1 MDPWTLTATE
11 PRAELLY
18 VANGYMSTVLNWDG
32 GALFESPACPC
43 YVRGVYDRTGPGSID
58 RLAELPCWSRLR
70 YGAPTKLRHYERRLD
85 LRHGLV
91 HTCFALEETRGIVH
105 LEQTLFASRA
115 DPNLAALCLAIR
127 PEFDGDITILGG
139 VEAPGGGDFETL
151 ELGAEDGMIWLRLR
165 SLAYGIEIVEMLS
178 FQAPGWACSESVGQ
192 TQVASALVTSGKAG
206 QETTLAQMVRLV
218 TTLESCN
225 VALQHR
231 SEFLSQRRQSGP
243 GGHPGRIPLASPLT
257 PQPPS
262 PSRGGLRGHPRGVP
276 LRGEVAS
283 APVPDYGRAKN
294 EHERAWDR
302 LWETDIEIE
311 GDPEIQQFARAAL
324 FYLWSTVCGD
334 GRWSIAPMGLSSNAY
349 NGHIFW
355 DAELWMYPTLLVTQ
369 PDMARSCVAYREQTL
384 EPARTRATS
393 NGYRGAQFPWEG
405 GYSGEEMT
413 PPWWDTRDFQLHITA
428 DVTIAQWWYFINT
441 QDVDWLRDHG
451 FPVMRECAE
460 FWASRVEYN
469 AQHDR
474 YEISDVVCADEYAA
488 HVHNDAFTNAAVR
501 TALLISER
509 AAQILGQPAPADWRT
524 IADKMYV
531 PYDGERRIH
540 LEFDGYDGQVTKQAD
555 VELLAFPLEYTV
567 DPGQVARD
575 LEFYGTV
582 IDPNG
587 PALSYSVYSILSAQL
602 GREDAA
608 YDYLRRSF
616 VPNTRLPFWSF
627 SETPT
632 NNEFFFC
639 TGAGGALQALL
650 FGFTGLR
657 LREGYFVLA
666 PLLPRSWKALRL
678 RNLYLLGARTDIEIE
693 PGRAVLRR
701 RLADGEAA
709 IHICRMDGASFVA
722 VDWEVDLGTEL
733 VLELQDGA
741 GREHSQTVK
750 PGERTPLPDRFGGG
764 IRLRLARSSGDTVM
778 DVLLGRMP

>member
-32 GALFESPACPC
+32 GTLFESPACPC

-58 RLAELPCWSRLR
+58 RLAVLPCWSRLR

-139 VEAPGGGDFETL
+139 VEALGGGDFETL

-165 SLAYGIEIVEMLS
+165 SLAYGIEIMEAVS
-178 FQAPGWACSESVGQ
+178 FQAPGWTCSESVGQ

-218 TTLESCN
+218 TTLESPN
-225 VALQHR
+225 LAL
-231 SEFLSQRRQSGP
+231 
-243 GGHPGRIPLASPLT
+243 GHPPGVEG
-257 PQPPS
+257 
-262 PSRGGLRGHPRGVP
+262 SREGTTPRGYPGLP
-276 LRGEVAS
+276 LQIRPRGELVGALT
-283 APVPDYGRAKN
+283 PDYGRAKN
-294 EHERAWDR
+294 DHERAWSR

-324 FYLWSTVCGD
+324 FYLWSTVCGGD
-334 GRWSIAPMGLSSNAY
+334 RWSIAPMGLSSNAY

-355 DAELWMYPTLLVTQ
+355 DAELWMYPSLLVTQ

-384 EPARTRATS
+384 GPARARATS

-428 DVTIAQWWYFINT
+428 DVAIAQWWYFINT

-451 FPVMRECAE
+451 FPVIRECAE

-469 AQHDR
+469 AEHDR

-488 HVHNDAFTNAAVR
+488 HVDNDAFTNAAVR
-501 TALLISER
+501 IALLIGER
-509 AAQILGQPAPADWRT
+509 AAQILGESAPADWRT

-555 VELLAFPLEYTV
+555 VELLAFPLEYTI
-567 DPGQVARD
+567 DPEQVARD
-575 LEFYGTV
+575 LEFYGAV

-657 LREGYFVLA
+657 LREGHFVLA

-693 PGRAVLRR
+693 PGRAVVRR
-701 RLADGEAA
+701 RLADGKAA

-722 VDWEVDLGTEL
+722 VDWQGDLGTKL
-733 VLELQDGA
+733 VLELQDGV
-741 GREHSQTVK
+741 GRGRSQTVK
-750 PGERTPLPDRFGGG
+750 PGERTPLSDTFESG
-764 IRLRLARSSGDTVM
+764 IRLRLTRSSGDTVM
-778 DVLLGRMP
+778 DVLLARTP